1 MTLPSNASQQEFP
14 NNVQTNYTTIIRN
27 PIVLNGKYEVAL
39 HDITYSSQFSVDL
52 GSIKIPNPF
61 YVDSDPFSRLEFIEY
76 KLKTMNGV
84 SSAQFFLNL
93 NNKISQVV
101 MYYEYRHRYELGF
114 APPDNSIKQIH
125 KSQRTGQIVIPVV
138 HSNCCY
144 KVRYQDDTRLEL
156 VSKGLKQKLLDAG
169 GAISSGFIT
178 FDSIQELEKLGQ
190 VILLNVP
197 EDVNDLPHNY
207 VNFYKTH
214 SLDKDFNKIHK
225 ELKEE
230 YNVFYRKH
238 IVPNFVFFSSDAL
251 NVVYSNTKPTIFTGI
266 FALLC
271 DKNLKTDTFEI
282 ESTNTFKFDHVINV
296 INQACLYCDLIEDQY
311 FGDVLA
317 PILQVINLKSS
328 ENHDTVTFYENPM
341 YVNVKKSVIN
351 SINIKILDLSGNPI
365 KFEDIFSFVI
375 LKLHFRKKE

>member
-1 MTLPSNASQQEFP
+1 
-14 NNVQTNYTTIIRN
+14 
-27 PIVLNGKYEVAL
+27 
-39 HDITYSSQFSVDL
+39 
-52 GSIKIPNPF
+52 
-61 YVDSDPFSRLEFIEY
+61 
-76 KLKTMNGV
+76 
-84 SSAQFFLNL
+84 
-93 NNKISQVV
+93 
-101 MYYEYRHRYELGF
+101 MYYEYRHRYELAFVPG
-114 APPDNSIKQIH
+114 DNTIKQIH
-125 KSQRTGQIVIPVV
+125 KNQRTGEILIPAL

-144 KVRYQDDTRLEL
+144 KVRYKDDLRLEL
-156 VSKGLKQKLLDAG
+156 LSIGLKQKLVDAG
-169 GAISSGFIT
+169 GTFSHEYIS
-178 FDSIQELEKLGQ
+178 FDSIHELEKLGQ
-190 VILLNVP
+190 VIIINVP
-197 EDVNDLPHNY
+197 EDKTDLPHNY

-214 SLDKDFNKIHK
+214 SLDQDFNKIHK

-230 YNVFYRKH
+230 YIGFYRKQ
-238 IVPNFVFFSSDAL
+238 IVPKFVFFASDAL
-251 NVVYSNTKPTIFTGI
+251 NVVYFNSKPVSFTGL

-271 DKNLKTDTFEI
+271 DKNLKTDSLDMK
-282 ESTNTFKFDHVINV
+282 STQTFKFDHVINV

-351 SINIKILDLSGNPI
+351 SINIRILDLSGNPI